1 MKKFLAL
8 LVNVPVVSLAIF
20 GGAVVLVLLAG
31 VNKPGDPLD
40 KNLVPALVIGFGL
53 IALLWLGAAM
63 EFVLAKIRNPSVR
76 IVATLG
82 AFVFVPGFLC
92 VGAPALIALA
102 GLSVFTAPPEWKML
116 PGLVDKPVEIVGA
129 DHITV
134 YVSTTSG
141 AIARCVVTQ
150 PASCWQS
157 TTKPPTRILV
167 STVHERETAN
177 APATNPPG
185 RALSILGVEYVRSAE
200 LKKEIHYAIL
210 ADGSVWYVDRDVS
223 NTTAIFVGAFV
234 LPVII
239 ALSCAGWIV
248 IYLGAGVS
256 ALARRVARG
265 VK

>member
-1 MKKFLAL
+1 MKKFLSL
-8 LVNVPVVSLAIF
+8 FINVPVASLAIF

-31 VNKPGDPLD
+31 VNQPGDSLD

-53 IALLWLGAAM
+53 VVLLWLGAAM
-63 EFVLAKIRNPSVR
+63 EFALAKIRKQSFR

-82 AFVFVPGFLC
+82 AFVLVPGFLC
-92 VGAPALIALA
+92 VGVPVLIALA

-141 AIARCVVTQ
+141 SVARCFVTQ
-150 PASCWQS
+150 PASCWQM
-157 TTKPPTRILV
+157 TTKPATRILV
-167 STVHERETAN
+167 STVHERETTN

-185 RALSILGVEYVRSAE
+185 GAISLLGVEYVRPGQI
-200 LKKEIHYAIL
+200 KKEIHFAIL

-223 NTTAIFVGAFV
+223 NTAAIFVGAIV
-234 LPVII
+234 LPILI
-239 ALSCAGWIV
+239 ALSLAGLV
-248 IYLGAGVS
+248 VVYLGAGVS
-256 ALARRVARG
+256 ALARWLGRG

>member
-1 MKKFLAL
+1 
-8 LVNVPVVSLAIF
+8 
-20 GGAVVLVLLAG
+20 
-31 VNKPGDPLD
+31 
-40 KNLVPALVIGFGL
+40 
-53 IALLWLGAAM
+53 
-63 EFVLAKIRNPSVR
+63 
-76 IVATLG
+76 
-82 AFVFVPGFLC
+82 
-92 VGAPALIALA
+92 
-102 GLSVFTAPPEWKML
+102 
-116 PGLVDKPVEIVGA
+116 VDKPVEIVGA

-150 PASCWQS
+150 PANCWQS

-185 RALSILGVEYVRSAE
+185 GAISLLGVEYVRPGQI
-200 LKKEIHYAIL
+200 KKEIHFAIL

-223 NTTAIFVGAFV
+223 NTAAIFVGAIV
-234 LPVII
+234 LPILI
-239 ALSCAGWIV
+239 ALSLAGLVV

-256 ALARRVARG
+256 ALARWLGRG